1 MAIRPIDMVKT
12 QEASLLKN
20 LESQKLQSSALQ
32 SEKNFHNM
40 VQQQQHKPT
49 KTPQSDNTEYRY
61 DAKEKGNNQYQNL
74 GNKKKNK
81 DKEKKEDLKS
91 KKASKTGGIDIL
103 I

>member
-12 QEASLLKN
+12 QEATQLKHM
-20 LESQKLQSSALQ
+20 ESQKAQHAMLQN
-32 SEKNFHNM
+32 EKNYQEAIKRE
-40 VQQQQHKPT
+40 QQKPT
-49 KTPQSDNTEYRY
+49 KAPKSEDTEYRY

-81 DKEKKEDLKS
+81 EKEDKKKS
-91 KKASKTGGIDIL
+91 DNPQSSGGIDIL